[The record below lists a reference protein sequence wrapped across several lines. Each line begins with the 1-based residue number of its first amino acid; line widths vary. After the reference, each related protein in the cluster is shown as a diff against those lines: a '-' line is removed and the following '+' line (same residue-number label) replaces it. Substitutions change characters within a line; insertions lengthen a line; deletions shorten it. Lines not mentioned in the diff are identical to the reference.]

1 MDWTEVS
8 LDALKIKFT
17 PKLPH
22 MYFPPN
28 TEVPRSSDTPLYVR
42 KEQKINDRLQ
52 DKINIL
58 KSQTQNQEAPRI
70 PLQPQINKDNSMTG
84 MLKKSR

>member
-1 MDWTEVS
+1 
-8 LDALKIKFT
+8 
-17 PKLPH
+17 

>member
-1 MDWTEVS
+1 MDRIKIS
-8 LDALKIKFT
+8 LDAIKIKST

-28 TEVPRSSDTPLYVR
+28 TEVPRSIDTPLYVR

-58 KSQTQNQEAPRI
+58 KTQTQNQ
-70 PLQPQINKDNSMTG
+70 
-84 MLKKSR
+84 